1 MTTRAGASLPS
12 IASGNMQVD
21 FSWAKFIK
29 DLEQTVCKSRQT
41 EWQDVYSPLLTPL
54 GKFIEDLE
62 QTVCKCRQTQWQDV
76 YTSLLT
82 PLGNFIKDLEQAV
95 CKSRQTEWQDVYS
108 PLVNPLGKFIKD
120 LDRQFVNAEIGKLSE
135 KRNSRED
142 RHVSS
147 IAAVFDDL
155 KDYLS
160 DSDLSLGPKL

>member
-82 PLGNFIKDLEQAV
+82 PLG
-95 CKSRQTEWQDVYS
+95 
-108 PLVNPLGKFIKD
+108 KFIKD

>member
-41 EWQDVYSPLLTPL
+41 EWQDVYSPL
-54 GKFIEDLE
+54 
-62 QTVCKCRQTQWQDV
+62 
-76 YTSLLT
+76 
-82 PLGNFIKDLEQAV
+82 
-95 CKSRQTEWQDVYS
+95 
-108 PLVNPLGKFIKD
+108 VNPLGKFIND